1 LWCFVAP
8 ENTHITTYFKGLIMN
23 PRPSAHHHVFT
34 CITLAAAL
42 MLTACA
48 SVPSPQP
55 VAATIAATPELSTLS
70 GLIAKAGLAN
80 TLNGA
85 GSFTVFAPSNEAF
98 KAVPAKTLDELSANP
113 TRLTEVLTYHVLASK
128 AMAKDVK
135 DGPAKTVQGGNLALA
150 KAGAFVTVE
159 DAVVQTADIGATN
172 GVVHIVDRVLMP
184 PVRK

>member
-1 LWCFVAP
+1 
-8 ENTHITTYFKGLIMN
+8 MN
-23 PRPSAHHHVFT
+23 PGPSASRRALT
-34 CITLAAAL
+34 CAALAAAL
-42 MLTACA
+42 ILTACA
-48 SVPSPQP
+48 SVPTPRP

-98 KAVPAKTLDELSANP
+98 KAVPAKTLEELSANP

-128 AMAKDVK
+128 AMVQDVK
-135 DGPAKTVQGGNLALA
+135 SGPAKTVQGGNIALA

-159 DAVVQTADIGATN
+159 DAVVQTADINATN

>member
-1 LWCFVAP
+1 M
-8 ENTHITTYFKGLIMN
+8 NTPCIAL
-23 PRPSAHHHVFT
+23 RP
-34 CITLAAAL
+34 AL
-42 MLTACA
+42 STIAISSMLFLTACA
-48 SVPSPQP
+48 SMPAPQP

-70 GLIAKAGLAN
+70 SLISKANLTN

-98 KAVPAKTLDELSANP
+98 KAVPAKTMDELGANP

-128 AMAKDVK
+128 AMAQDVK

-150 KAGAFVTVE
+150 KAGSFVTVE
-159 DAVVQTADIGATN
+159 DAVVQTADISATN

>member
-1 LWCFVAP
+1 M
-8 ENTHITTYFKGLIMN
+8 NTFRIALHPVL
-23 PRPSAHHHVFT
+23 SAIAISSV
-34 CITLAAAL
+34 IAL
-42 MLTACA
+42 TGCA
-48 SVPSPQP
+48 SMSAPQP

-70 GLIAKAGLAN
+70 SLISKANLTN

-85 GSFTVFAPSNEAF
+85 GSFTVFAPSNDAF
-98 KAVPAKTLDELSANP
+98 KAVPAKTMDELAANP

-128 AMAKDVK
+128 AMAQDVK

-150 KAGAFVTVE
+150 KAGTFVTVE
-159 DAVVQTADIGATN
+159 DAVVQTADISATN

>member
-1 LWCFVAP
+1 MYPTHFVYR
-8 ENTHITTYFKGLIMN
+8 H
-23 PRPSAHHHVFT
+23 
-34 CITLAAAL
+34 TLALFTVAASL
-42 MLTACA
+42 MVSACA
-48 SVPSPQP
+48 SLPSPQP
-55 VAATIAATPELSTLS
+55 VAATIESTPELSMLS
-70 GLIAKAGLAN
+70 SLITKAGLAN

-98 KAVPAKTLDELSANP
+98 KTVSAKTLDELTANP

-128 AMAKDVK
+128 AMALDIKS
-135 DGPAKTVQGGNLALA
+135 GPAKTVQGGTITLA

-159 DAVVQTADIGATN
+159 DAVVQTADINATN